1 MADGSASDL
10 CGKQKYSI
18 VCYALLRKTWASFKL
33 DRESQE
39 EGTLPIHSLL
49 KRTHPRQP
57 EDRKKT
63 AIELRRH
70 APCSG
75 TLLSGVPRKVRA
87 ASLAA
92 VYIIAVAYSQ
102 LCVLESRKKLLPAAR
117 GQSIPL

>member
-18 VCYALLRKTWASFKL
+18 VCYALLRKTWASFQL

-102 LCVLESRKKLLPAAR
+102 LCVLESREKLLPAAR

>member
-1 MADGSASDL
+1 MGLPLIFAESR
-10 CGKQKYSI
+10 SI
-18 VCYALLRKTWASFKL
+18 AHYALLRKTWASFQL

-70 APCSG
+70 APSSG

-92 VYIIAVAYSQ
+92 AYIIAVAYSQ
-102 LCVLESRKKLLPAAR
+102 LCVLESREKLLPAAR